1 MTIQGLLYIA
11 LVFVLVLGCAF
22 PMGRY
27 MAAIFEGRVKF
38 LAPLENGF
46 YVLAGVNPKRAMRWQ
61 DYAVTLLLLSVIH
74 FFLLYAILR
83 LQYYLPWNPQHI
95 AGMSPRLAFNTAA
108 SFTTNTNW
116 QAYSPESAD
125 LQRRADAGPCRAY
138 VHFGRRR
145 HRCCRRRDARLHCG
159 WPEVHWQFLRRF
171 DAHHALF
178 AAAGHHRRR
187 YAAGARG
194 LAAAVPG

>member
-22 PMGRY
+22 PLGSY

-46 YVLAGVNPKRAMRWQ
+46 YRLAGVDPKRAMRWQ

-83 LQYYLPWNPQHI
+83 LQYYLP
-95 AGMSPRLAFNTAA
+95 MYLLSV
-108 SFTTNTNW
+108 S
-116 QAYSPESAD
+116 Y
-125 LQRRADAGPCRAY
+125 
-138 VHFGRRR
+138 
-145 HRCCRRRDARLHCG
+145 
-159 WPEVHWQFLRRF
+159 HWLSKFSLVGTRF
-171 DAHHALF
+171 ALLGSICFSGF
-178 AAAGHHRRR
+178 A
-187 YAAGARG
+187 
-194 LAAAVPG
+194 